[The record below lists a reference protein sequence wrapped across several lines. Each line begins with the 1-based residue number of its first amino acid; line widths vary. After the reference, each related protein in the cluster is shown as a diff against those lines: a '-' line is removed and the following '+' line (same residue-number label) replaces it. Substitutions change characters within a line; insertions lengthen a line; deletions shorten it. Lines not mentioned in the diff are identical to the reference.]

1 MESHIACPEIREIEQ
16 QTYDG
21 TLIISK
27 IKPGMNLKILVI
39 NQRLYNSNNE

>member
-1 MESHIACPEIREIEQ
+1 MESHIACPAIREIEQ

-27 IKPGMNLKILVI
+27 IKPGMNPSKNPGYKPKTI
-39 NQRLYNSNNE
+39 